1 MGINKKN
8 RQQQTDHTISNPII
22 VQRASS
28 PPTVHISEE
37 DMITPS
43 TSNNSIENEETT
55 TPTPTMTA
63 SSNTNEDKP
72 VEQEPDLVRKSIDE
86 KKDNEWLENKHREL
100 MNMYQNLHPSKKF
113 DLESTIIRNAAAEE
127 RKLLLEEKKR
137 QRLQY
142 YGQRIAGRRQTVE
155 STDESSNGNNSNVHP
170 IPIVHVD
177 KEKDLIKPKKDA
189 KPVALKAVPR
199 NVIQK
204 SPPKR
209 ASVEVKQP
217 FIVNQE
223 QLFAK
228 KFVGNRNEGNDK
240 AELIKRQQE
249 ARKLKQQI
257 EEEAK
262 MSEAKQ
268 LLEKKQEDKERGKW
282 LSQMK
287 ESDINERKKKYL
299 EEKKLEKMRKQ
310 EEERKKKIDHQ
321 KKMKAIKGR
330 KKQLNLGLTEDEEHS
345 DVPVSVVSLPVAAP
359 EKPKQIEEK
368 DPEAVLKEE
377 ERKQAQKQHRQN
389 FKAFIKAQ
397 KKSKQASDVAVDIVV
412 PTSPRIINSS
422 PKSIVNDV
430 VIEKKEKIHV
440 PPIQEEELSI
450 EIEEDTTNSP
460 SSPIIIGNI
469 RNINEC
475 EEDSIHD
482 KCITEDLKL
491 NIGGCAVD
499 SNRKEEAVE
508 KTSESDEV
516 VRYLLE
522 HNLQLDSPLQRT
534 EIHDKQEKLSIRIE
548 HLREYCERKFGEEL
562 FLKLYKHLRD
572 VGPSDDGDQGVH
584 NVLGPDEARLYPYI
598 QKVQQLI
605 YCEDIFYA
613 H

>member
-28 PPTVHISEE
+28 QPTVHISEE

-55 TPTPTMTA
+55 IPTPTMTA
-63 SSNTNEDKP
+63 SSNTDEDKP

-155 STDESSNGNNSNVHP
+155 STDESSNVNNSNVPP

-209 ASVEVKQP
+209 ASIEVKQP

-228 KFVGNRNEGNDK
+228 KFVDNRNEGNDK
-240 AELIKRQQE
+240 AELVKRQQE

-268 LLEKKQEDKERGKW
+268 RLEKKQEDKERGKW

-345 DVPVSVVSLPVAAP
+345 DVPVSVVSLPVAVP

-460 SSPIIIGNI
+460 SSPIIGNI

-475 EEDSIHD
+475 EEDSVHD
-482 KCITEDLKL
+482 KCITENLKL
-491 NIGGCAVD
+491 NIGECAVD